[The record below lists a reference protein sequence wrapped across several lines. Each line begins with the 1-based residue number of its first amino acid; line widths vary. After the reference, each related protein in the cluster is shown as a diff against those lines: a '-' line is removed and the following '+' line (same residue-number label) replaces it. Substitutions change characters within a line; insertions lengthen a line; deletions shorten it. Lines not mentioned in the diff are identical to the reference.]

1 MSSQK
6 IELMTQAAPDHPGDV
21 RESTLRKLLELVEED
36 VQNNDAEA
44 KEQSENAVLQFAK
57 DPLSGLDHSKKAL
70 HPIKSPEVDED
81 GFEVPTGKIPLD
93 GHFSSKEVAELVNHA
108 KDQGLLKDSVEVQ
121 VLESNDRVGDKVQV
135 VEKD

>member
-36 VQNNDAEA
+36 VQNTDTDA
-44 KEQSENAVLQFAK
+44 KEESQNAVLQFAK
-57 DPLSGLDHSKKAL
+57 DPLSGLDHSKTAL
-70 HPIKSPEVDED
+70 HPIKSPEVDAD

-93 GHFSSKEVAELVNHA
+93 GHFSAKEVAELVNHA

-121 VLESNDRVGDKVQV
+121 VLESSQRVGDKVQV
-135 VEKD
+135 VEKE